1 MPVRLVNT
9 LTCPLE
15 VSDDQFVTQVTGM
28 TAPFVSLLCPLR
40 SDWRDRRLLALID
53 AAGNERDKSSSITR
67 AISNTLHAD
76 WLAHRLNRHASKFST
91 DIFLN

>member
-1 MPVRLVNT
+1 MSLWSVNT

-28 TAPFVSLLCPLR
+28 TAPFVSLLCPLH

-53 AAGNERDKSSSITR
+53 AAGNKHDKSSSITS
-67 AISNTLHAD
+67 AISNTLQTD
-76 WLAHRLNRHASKFST
+76 WLAHRLNRHVSKFST
-91 DIFLN
+91 DIFVN

>member
-1 MPVRLVNT
+1 MCVRSVNT

-28 TAPFVSLLCPLR
+28 AAPFVSLLCPLH
-40 SDWRDRRLLALID
+40 SDWRDRRLLVLID
-53 AAGNERDKSSSITR
+53 AAGNKRDKSSSITS
-67 AISNTLHAD
+67 AFSNTLQTD
-76 WLAHRLNRHASKFST
+76 WLAHRLNRHELKFSA

>member
-1 MPVRLVNT
+1 MRVHSVNT

-28 TAPFVSLLCPLR
+28 TAPFVSLLCPLH
-40 SDWRDRRLLALID
+40 SDWRDRRLLALI
-53 AAGNERDKSSSITR
+53 AAGNKRDKSSSITR

-76 WLAHRLNRHASKFST
+76 WLRLNRHVSKFST
-91 DIFLN
+91 DIFIN

>member
-1 MPVRLVNT
+1 MSARSVNT

-28 TAPFVSLLCPLR
+28 TAPFVSLLCPLH
-40 SDWRDRRLLALID
+40 SDWRHRRLLALIE

-67 AISNTLHAD
+67 AISNTLQAD
-76 WLAHRLNRHASKFST
+76 WLAHRLNRHLSKFST
-91 DIFLN
+91 NIFLN